1 MQAVR
6 AVLPCGAPRARIG
19 PKIAVSGVHA
29 GRAMSA
35 LRHASRVL
43 YRHALKP
50 VLFRFDPELVH
61 DVFTTAGAELG
72 RHAITRR
79 LIGAMFDYRGPDLSK
94 VVDGVRYRTP
104 LLLAAGFDYNA
115 RLPQILPSLGLGGVE
130 VGSVTA
136 RACVGNPRP
145 RLTRLPRSRS
155 ILVNKGLRNQGVD
168 AIIRRLTRCPPP
180 PGFVTGVSIARTNDS
195 IAAPTD
201 AGIAD
206 YRYSFARL
214 NATGVGDYYTLNISC
229 PNAFG
234 GEAFTE
240 PRLLEP
246 LLAALDEVPCTRPVY
261 VKLPINLPWDQLAAL
276 LAVIDRHRIQGVVIG
291 NLNKRYDALA
301 HREEA
306 PAEYRGG
313 VSGQPCTELSTRL
326 VARTRQAW
334 GRRFTIFGTGGIL
347 SPADALDKL
356 AAGADLLQLITG
368 LIFEGP
374 SLVGDA
380 CDAIARQAARAPAA
394 LAIPVPLR
402 AVSAG

>member
-1 MQAVR
+1 
-6 AVLPCGAPRARIG
+6 
-19 PKIAVSGVHA
+19 
-29 GRAMSA
+29 MSA
-35 LRHASRVL
+35 LRHATRAL

-61 DVFTTAGAELG
+61 DAFTAAGAELG
-72 RHAITRR
+72 RHAATRR
-79 LIGAMFDYRGPDLSK
+79 LVREVFDYRGPDISR
-94 VVDGVRYRTP
+94 VVDGIRYRTP

-115 RLPQILPSLGLGGVE
+115 RLPPILPSLGLGGVE

-136 RACVGNPRP
+136 RPCQGNPRP

-168 AIIRRLTRCPPP
+168 AVIRRLSRCPPP

-195 IAAPTD
+195 IAAPLD

-214 NATGVGDYYTLNISC
+214 NEAGVGDYYTLNISC

-240 PRLLEP
+240 PRLLAP
-246 LLAALDEVPCTRPVY
+246 LLAALDEVRCARPVY
-261 VKLPINLPWDQLAAL
+261 VKLPINLSWDQLAAL
-276 LAVIDRHRIQGVVIG
+276 LAVIDRHRIHGVVLG

-301 HREEA
+301 HPDEA

-313 VSGQPCTELSTRL
+313 VSGQPCAALSTRL
-326 VARTRQAW
+326 VAQTRQVW
-334 GRRFTIFGTGGIL
+334 GRRFTILGTGGIL
-347 SPADALDKL
+347 SPGDALDKL

-374 SLVGDA
+374 SLVGEI
-380 CDAIARQAARAPAA
+380 CDAIARQPSRAPAA
-394 LAIPVPLR
+394 LAIPAPLH